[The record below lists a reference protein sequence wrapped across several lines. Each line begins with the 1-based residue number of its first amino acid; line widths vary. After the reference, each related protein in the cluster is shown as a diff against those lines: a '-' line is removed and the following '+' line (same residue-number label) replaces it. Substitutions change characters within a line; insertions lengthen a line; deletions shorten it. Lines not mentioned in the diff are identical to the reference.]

1 LNGTTV
7 QRLLATVNA
16 SKLELPGV
24 DLGSGAIF
32 NRSVPERFWTTQ
44 IILDKSVPFPGALFL
59 GMSIKVGTGVVEYQK
74 LFAEGMSFYAETLKA
89 LDLES
94 PYLAG
99 TGKS

>member
-1 LNGTTV
+1 
-7 QRLLATVNA
+7 
-16 SKLELPGV
+16 
-24 DLGSGAIF
+24 
-32 NRSVPERFWTTQ
+32 
-44 IILDKSVPFPGALFL
+44 
-59 GMSIKVGTGVVEYQK
+59 MSNQSGTGFVEYQK